1 MRMRNAARATT
12 TGRGR
17 PRVPGMAPG
26 ARPGLPRRLVMLLAV
41 TCGAAVANNYYAQP
55 LLHTIGASFGVP
67 GSTAGLLVTAS
78 QVGYAAGLAFLVPL
92 GDVLE
97 RRRLITRMMVLTSAA
112 LAVAAAAP
120 DIAGL
125 GSALAVVGVTTV
137 AAQIIVPMTA
147 SLAAEQQRGRA
158 VGTVM
163 SGLMIGV
170 LMARLI
176 SGLVAVTVGWRPVY
190 IIAAV
195 IMLLLAAVL
204 RRMLPKVQPSGS
216 SSYRA
221 LLRSVL
227 TLIRTEP
234 VLRQRMVLG
243 AVAMGS
249 FSILWTSVA
258 FLLSGPPYR
267 YNSAAIGLFSLAGLA
282 GAVAAP
288 HVGRLADRGYG
299 RLGTL
304 GTIVILLASWG
315 LLALGAHWLA
325 ALIPG
330 IVLLDL
336 GAQALH
342 INNQSDIYALRA
354 EVHSR
359 LNTAYMVAYFTG
371 GAVMSA
377 AASLLF
383 SAVGWGGVCVLGIIT
398 AAVGL
403 AVWPLTR
410 HRPAAQ

>member
-1 MRMRNAARATT
+1 MRMRDAVRSTASGRGPRARAPAIAA
-12 TGRGR
+12 GG
-17 PRVPGMAPG
+17 
-26 ARPGLPRRLVMLLAV
+26 RPGLSRRLVVLLAV
-41 TCGAAVANNYYAQP
+41 ACGAAVANNYYAQP

-67 GSTAGLLVTAS
+67 GSTAGLLVTAA

-97 RRRLITRMMVLTSAA
+97 RRRLITRMMVITSAA
-112 LAVAAAAP
+112 LAVAA
-120 DIAGL
+120 
-125 GSALAVVGVTTV
+125 

-170 LMARLI
+170 LMARVV
-176 SGLVAVTVGWRPVY
+176 SGLVAATGGWRPVY

-195 IMLLLAAVL
+195 LMLLLAYVL
-204 RRMLPKVQPSGS
+204 RRMLPTVQPSGS

-227 TLIRTEP
+227 TLIRSEP

-258 FLLSGPPYR
+258 FLLSGPPYH
-267 YNSAAIGLFSLAGLA
+267 YGSAVIGLFSLAGLA

-288 HVGRLADRGYG
+288 QVGRLADRGYG

-304 GTIVILLASWG
+304 GTIVILMASWG

-336 GAQALH
+336 GAQGLH
-342 INNQSDIYALRA
+342 ISNQSDIYALRA

-377 AASLLF
+377 AASLVF
-383 SAVGWGGVCVLGIIT
+383 SAAGWGGVCVLGALT
-398 AAVGL
+398 AAAGL
-403 AVWPLTR
+403 AVWPRTR
-410 HRPAAQ
+410 RRHAAQ

>member
-1 MRMRNAARATT
+1 
-12 TGRGR
+12 
-17 PRVPGMAPG
+17 V
-26 ARPGLPRRLVMLLAV
+26 LLAV
-41 TCGAAVANNYYAQP
+41 ACGAAVANNYYAQP

-67 GSTAGLLVTAS
+67 GSTAGLLVTAA

-92 GDVLE
+92 GDAAE
-97 RRRLITRMMVLTSAA
+97 RRRLITGMMVVTSAA
-112 LAVAAAAP
+112 LAAAAAAP
-120 DIAGL
+120 DIAAL

-176 SGLVAVTVGWRPVY
+176 SGLVAATAGWRPVY
-190 IIAAV
+190 AIAAV
-195 IMLLLAAVL
+195 IMLLLAALL
-204 RRMLPKVQPSGS
+204 RRTLPAVEPSGS
-216 SSYRA
+216 SPYRA

-227 TLIRTEP
+227 SLIRDEP
-234 VLRQRMVLG
+234 VLRQRMILG

-249 FSILWTSVA
+249 FSILWTSVT

-267 YNSAAIGLFSLAGLA
+267 YGSAIIGLFSLAGLA
-282 GAVAAP
+282 GAIAAP
-288 HVGRLADRGYG
+288 QIGRLADRGHG
-299 RLGTL
+299 RLATL

-330 IVLLDL
+330 IAALDL

-342 INNQSDIYALRA
+342 ISNQSDIYALRA

-377 AASLLF
+377 AASLVF
-383 SAVGWGGVCVLGIIT
+383 SAVGWGGVCLLGVLT
-398 AAVGL
+398 AAAGL
-403 AVWPLTR
+403 AVWLSTGQTR
-410 HRPAAQ
+410 AGQKTLAAVTCGVWNTPDWAGPASKFPGCAWAR